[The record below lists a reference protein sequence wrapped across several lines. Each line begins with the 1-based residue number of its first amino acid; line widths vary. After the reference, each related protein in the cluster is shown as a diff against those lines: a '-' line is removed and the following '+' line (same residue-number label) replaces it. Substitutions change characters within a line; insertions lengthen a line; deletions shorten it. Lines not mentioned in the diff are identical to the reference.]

1 MSSKNIAL
9 LAAFVVAIIYGVSY
23 TVAKEVMPMYIK
35 PYGLI
40 VIRVL
45 GACIVFWGLSLFMEK
60 KRIEQ
65 KDIPRLMLAAL
76 FGVGINMLSFYKGLS
91 MTTPINAAVLMLSTP
106 IIVLI
111 LAALILK
118 ERITPLKFIGVF
130 IGLIGAVLLIA
141 YGQGLSAERST
152 FKGDLLVFINA
163 TSYGGY
169 LIVIKKLTNKY
180 PAVSLIKWLY
190 LFGLIIVLP
199 FGFNEFL
206 DVQWSEMPASIY
218 LRVAFIVVFTTVC
231 TYLFNL
237 FALKQLKPTTLSSFI
252 YLQPVIATG
261 YALFVGS
268 DTLNPT
274 KIVATLLIFLGVYL
288 VTKSNSTLRVQK
300 A

>member
-1 MSSKNIAL
+1 MRPKNLAL
-9 LAAFVVAIIYGVSY
+9 LAALFVAFIYGVSY
-23 TVAKEVMPMYIK
+23 TVAKEVMPLYVK

-45 GACIVFWGLSLFMEK
+45 GACLIFWSLGLFMEK
-60 KRIEQ
+60 KRIEN
-65 KDIPRLMLAAL
+65 KDFPRLMLAAL

-111 LAALILK
+111 LSALLLK
-118 ERITPLKFIGVF
+118 ERITPLKFMGVL
-130 IGLIGAVLLIA
+130 IGLIGAILLIA
-141 YGQGLSAERST
+141 YGQGLASNQST
-152 FKGDLLVFINA
+152 FRGDVLVFINA
-163 TSYGGY
+163 TSYGCY
-169 LIVIKKLTNKY
+169 LIVIKKLTAKY
-180 PAVSLIKWLY
+180 PAVALIKWLY

-206 DVQWSEMPASIY
+206 AVRWQAMPSSIY
-218 LRVAFIVVFTTVC
+218 IRVGFIVVFTTVC

-237 FALKQLKPTTLSSFI
+237 FALKQLKPTTLSSFV

-274 KIVATLLIFLGVYL
+274 KIVATLLIFLGVFL
-288 VTKSNSTLRVQK
+288 VTKSNSKIRVQK